1 MTALREGM
9 PNLNQLA
16 ELEPLSTGDIIDR
29 AVQIYRHNF
38 GPLLAIAAVP
48 AITTYSGTLM
58 VAYGTSAITH
68 GSQVLGAVMLAAG
81 YLLTYL
87 IGPVL
92 LMLVIGGLTRTV
104 ADFIMLDTPI
114 SFRRT
119 FQLIK
124 GRIWT
129 LIGGQL
135 IGFILVGLVMGV
147 AAVVLMFVLFALIG
161 ILSLIIPNL
170 PPALAIAVFLLAAL
184 VFGAALLIGYSYA
197 FSKVVFIPCSIMIE
211 GQTASGSLTR
221 AFKLSANTVWRV
233 LQIIMFDFA
242 IASAVI
248 SAVGI
253 PLVIYGFVS
262 GELSDPR
269 NLPTWFVIALSTVDQ
284 LGKLL
289 TLPIAT
295 IAYCLLYFDCRVR
308 QEGYD
313 VELMV
318 GRLAPTAPP
327 QTSYNQPLPPRP
339 PQYPQY
345 PQYPG
350 GYRPSPPA
358 GSVLGL

>member
-9 PNLNQLA
+9 PSLNQLA

-48 AITTYSGTLM
+48 ALATYAGTLM
-58 VAYGTSAITH
+58 ATYGTSAITR
-68 GSQVLGAVMLAAG
+68 GTTVFGAVMLAAG

-92 LMLVIGGLTRTV
+92 MMLVIGGLTRTV

-119 FQLIK
+119 FKLIQ
-124 GRIWT
+124 GRVWT
-129 LIGGQL
+129 LIGAQL
-135 IGFILVGLVMGV
+135 IGLILVGLVMLM
-147 AAVVLMFVLFALIG
+147 AFFVLMFVFFAIIG
-161 ILSLIIPNL
+161 ILSFIIPNL
-170 PPALAIAVFLLAAL
+170 PTALGIALVLLAAL
-184 VFGAALLIGYSYA
+184 VFGAAILIGYSYA
-197 FSKVVFIPCSIMIE
+197 FSKVIFIPCSIMIE

-221 AFKLSANTVWRV
+221 AFKLSGNTVWRV

-253 PLVIYGFVS
+253 PLVIYGFIT
-262 GELSDPR
+262 GEISDPR
-269 NLPTWFVIALSTVDQ
+269 TLPTWFLIAFSTVDQ

-318 GRLAPTAPP
+318 GRLAPTAPA
-327 QTSYNQPLPPRP
+327 QTSYNQPMPPRA